1 MIFLS
6 RGKSPSLLI
15 SPGFEEI
22 IKTTSGNVSQVT
34 KPKWI
39 KFIQFASGANIH
51 APGLPVRMDGDTP
64 GKAKGYFDSEYGARD
79 IGMPEQEIIDFL
91 TTHPSYGTEFIA
103 AKEKETDTGLSV
115 EIFEPEGEKG
125 FYCKL
130 CDQSLATAQAVNGH
144 KTSKKHQ
151 IQEEEFYEAFRK
163 RLKTNTNS
171 KE

>member
-6 RGKSPSLLI
+6 RGKSPTLLI
-15 SPGFEEI
+15 APGYEEF
-22 IKTTSGNVSQVT
+22 IKTTQGTVPRVN

-39 KFIQFASGANIH
+39 KFLQFAPGASIH
-51 APGLPVRMDGDTP
+51 APGLPVVKGGDSAGRAQGFYDTE
-64 GKAKGYFDSEYGARD
+64 AGALD
-79 IGMPEQEIIDFL
+79 IGMPEQEIVDFL
-91 TTHPSYGTEFIA
+91 TTHPKYGVEFIA
-103 AKEKETDTGLSV
+103 AKEKETETGLSV

-130 CDQSLATAQAVNGH
+130 CDQSLQTAQAVNGH

-163 RLKTNTNS
+163 RLKTNT
-171 KE
+171 K